1 MIPYVA
7 WVVFEAAPQN
17 VSLKLCP
24 ETRFV
29 AQMIKVSEELR
40 LKIPTIK
47 NDSAPLIR
55 EEEMIRLLPV
65 ILE

>member
-1 MIPYVA
+1 
-7 WVVFEAAPQN
+7 
-17 VSLKLCP
+17 
-24 ETRFV
+24 
-29 AQMIKVSEELR
+29 MIKVSEELR